1 MGSTKSTAEAVTS
14 PNMEV
19 AEEVLLEGSF
29 LIGLGRR
36 EVGGKVVLTA
46 SHIAISLAP
55 TNCFVRGASEL
66 DLKLKDVIGV
76 RAEKSKSSNSD
87 SLDSLCVF
95 WYPRQENPLT
105 ETRVTRRPVILKMGD
120 PKTVAVWHQTISSL
134 LRTNNIS
141 STSTNNTLSTTTSSS
156 TLATPAM
163 CPENTPQQLETDF
176 DPTTRREKPIL
187 FLINPKSGSGRAVN
201 VFNNQVLPILNES
214 GIAFEMELT
223 NRANHGRE
231 LVATSDLSRWRAIV
245 TISGDGLFHEVL
257 NGIFERDDWMDA
269 CKLPLG
275 VIPGGTGN
283 GLARTIQFENNES
296 EEDCLVRQA
305 TLRAIRCTTTPMDL
319 VCVQLSG
326 GSIYSFLSAGWGFIS
341 DVDIES
347 EKLRWMGDTRFSLW
361 SAYALANLKLYR
373 GRLSYIQAEGFQ
385 PISGRKKGAFL
396 RRSTSVQAPQTRRHE
411 EVWRQRFH
419 STGESSLS
427 SPEEESSSTF
437 SRSPLEEVEESSE
450 DSNSFSSGH
459 EWPATGSDCSGEEP
473 VRVHTPELGL
483 PGLEDP
489 VPPSW
494 TTIEDDFVLIYV
506 VKQSYIASGIFF
518 SPWSKLNDEVMF
530 LFTIR
535 LENK

>member
-105 ETRVTRRPVILKMGD
+105 ETRVSRGPVILKMGD

-141 STSTNNTLSTTTSSS
+141 STSSNNTLSITSSS

-163 CPENTPQQLETDF
+163 CPENTPQQLEKDF

-231 LVATSDLSRWRAIV
+231 LVATSNLDRWRAIV

-257 NGIFERDDWMDA
+257 NGIFERDDWMEA

-275 VIPGGTGN
+275 VIPG
-283 GLARTIQFENNES
+283 
-296 EEDCLVRQA
+296 
-305 TLRAIRCTTTPMDL
+305 
-319 VCVQLSG
+319 
-326 GSIYSFLSAGWGFIS
+326 
-341 DVDIES
+341 
-347 EKLRWMGDTRFSLW
+347 
-361 SAYALANLKLYR
+361 
-373 GRLSYIQAEGFQ
+373 
-385 PISGRKKGAFL
+385 
-396 RRSTSVQAPQTRRHE
+396 
-411 EVWRQRFH
+411 
-419 STGESSLS
+419 
-427 SPEEESSSTF
+427 
-437 SRSPLEEVEESSE
+437 
-450 DSNSFSSGH
+450 
-459 EWPATGSDCSGEEP
+459 
-473 VRVHTPELGL
+473 
-483 PGLEDP
+483 
-489 VPPSW
+489 
-494 TTIEDDFVLIYV
+494 
-506 VKQSYIASGIFF
+506 
-518 SPWSKLNDEVMF
+518 
-530 LFTIR
+530 
-535 LENK
+535 